1 MQNVDNFCTK
11 EFTKSHIKSKM
22 WIMWITLKKV
32 IHKKN
37 VVKSRV
43 LKSYPH
49 WKMSYPQVINNLS
62 TVKNWEKLST
72 LGVIHI
78 LWITLKYEL
87 KNWINVDNV
96 DNFQKSYPHQK
107 PSKIKGSKRLSTMK
121 SELST
126 SYPQV
131 IHIKKWVKSYPH
143 CMWITFQHHV
153 EKCEK
158 NGVYPIK
165 MWTMWIT
172 FSMYKKCINLNVDNV
187 DNLF

>member
-1 MQNVDNFCTK
+1 MCEFLCIFHEYLFIEKVIHKLSTIYPQVKKRVMQNVDNFCTK

-43 LKSYPH
+43 LKSYPQ

-78 LWITLKYEL
+78 LWITL
-87 KNWINVDNV
+87 I
-96 DNFQKSYPHQK
+96 S
-107 PSKIKGSKRLSTMK
+107 R
-121 SELST
+121 
-126 SYPQV
+126 
-131 IHIKKWVKSYPH
+131 
-143 CMWITFQHHV
+143 
-153 EKCEK
+153 EK
-158 NGVYPIK
+158 N
-165 MWTMWIT
+165 MLNLD
-172 FSMYKKCINLNVDNV
+172 KCG
-187 DNLF
+187 